1 MVVVVVERRKASPI
15 ASKKKEKRVGK
26 ERENTHTKSQN
37 ELVLQYY
44 SCCWQL
50 FVTMTYF
57 KFVTNFIV
65 TKQFQVLCY
74 NKFILH
80 YFFEIFIFIFFIKI
94 F

>member
-65 TKQFQVLCY
+65 TKQF
-74 NKFILH
+74 KFFVIINS
-80 YFFEIFIFIFFIKI
+80 YFIIFLKYSFLFFL
-94 F
+94 